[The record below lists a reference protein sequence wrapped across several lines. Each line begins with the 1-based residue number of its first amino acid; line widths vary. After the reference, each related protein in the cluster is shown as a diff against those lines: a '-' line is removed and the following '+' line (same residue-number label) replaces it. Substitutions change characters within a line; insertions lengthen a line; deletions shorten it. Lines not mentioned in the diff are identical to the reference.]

1 MSDEL
6 RKDWLAIRGSPSSG
20 YVAYTSRWG
29 DFHTQLWYVTVLHDH
44 TEMQG
49 KTRRGF
55 YRVKYEVCIFDT
67 DPTKG
72 NPSIHSTIDAG
83 SLKSTL
89 LGGLMALRRVQK
101 MHLQNN
107 ARVIMQHQEAVAEA
121 QKQLAYVDGIER
133 SLKAWPI
140 PKLKELREMMGQGN
154 LFEESPLDNE
164 PFEPRVMEDLGED

>member
-67 DPTKG
+67 DPTG
-72 NPSIHSTIDAG
+72 NGQVGDVRRCNYRLWLTNLQEPLVDGLDTCMTANWHPHDIRKPDLRTFLAVQGHVAAVAG
-83 SLKSTL
+83 HD
-89 LGGLMALRRVQK
+89 GGL
-101 MHLQNN
+101 
-107 ARVIMQHQEAVAEA
+107 
-121 QKQLAYVDGIER
+121 GR
-133 SLKAWPI
+133 SASAPAAT
-140 PKLKELREMMGQGN
+140 P
-154 LFEESPLDNE
+154 
-164 PFEPRVMEDLGED
+164 